1 MSVINCHP
9 VSLIGKCSTW
19 FQWSV
24 KVWGSSSY
32 KYICT
37 RDVLWITRVM
47 RSKEH
52 VRPRPRPLSKTI
64 IQATQTQRSEME
76 TGGNMRGG
84 SESVIMG
91 SPGSWHMRWSC
102 ELINSIYTNNSGH
115 GTWTWGTRGINE
127 SILRWALYFDS
138 LFLLRVK
145 SKENGLFEFEVNN
158 EKSFQRIVFRDNSWW
173 QVILLSQKHNPAQG
187 TSVV

>member
-1 MSVINCHP
+1 MVNSETNLSSSLTKSSSRVLFESISVEMSVINCHP

-64 IQATQTQRSEME
+64 ILATQRSEME

-84 SESVIMG
+84 SQSVIMG
-91 SPGSWHMRWSC
+91 SPESWHMRWSC

-115 GTWTWGTRGINE
+115 GTWGTRGINE
-127 SILRWALYFDS
+127 SIPKWELYFDS
-138 LFLLRVK
+138 LLLRVLK
-145 SKENGLFEFEVNN
+145 IKKV
-158 EKSFQRIVFRDNSWW
+158 DC
-173 QVILLSQKHNPAQG
+173 
-187 TSVV
+187 

>member
-1 MSVINCHP
+1 MVNSETNLSSSLTKSSSRVLFESISVEMSVINCHP

-64 IQATQTQRSEME
+64 IQATQRSEME

-84 SESVIMG
+84 SQSVIMG
-91 SPGSWHMRWSC
+91 SPESWHMRWSC

-115 GTWTWGTRGINE
+115 GTWGTRGINE
-127 SILRWALYFDS
+127 SILKWELYFHS
-138 LFLLRVK
+138 LLLSVED
-145 SKENGLFEFEVNN
+145 KESGLLEFSN
-158 EKSFQRIVFRDNSWW
+158 EKSFQRTEDCF
-173 QVILLSQKHNPAQG
+173 
-187 TSVV
+187 